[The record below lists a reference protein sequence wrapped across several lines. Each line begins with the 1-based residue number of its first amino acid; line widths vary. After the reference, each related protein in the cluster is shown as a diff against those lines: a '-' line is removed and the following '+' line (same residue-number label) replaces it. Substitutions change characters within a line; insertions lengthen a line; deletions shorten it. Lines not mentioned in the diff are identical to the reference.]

1 MNGFIRLIESLRV
14 YPGRLLASIAAGV
27 ASIASS
33 IGLLTVSAYLISSA
47 ALHPPLLDLTL
58 AIVGVR
64 FFGIARAV
72 FRYLERLVSHDLSLH
87 LLADLR
93 SRIARAIH
101 RLGPAGVASFRA
113 GDLVGRVLEDV
124 DEIQH
129 VFVRVIAPPLIAIVV
144 ALLTLLLALLWLPA
158 SVPTILIPLLAAGFL
173 VPWVCLLYTSPSP
186 RD

>member
-1 MNGFIRLIESLRV
+1 MNGFIRLVESLRA
-14 YPGRLLASIAAGV
+14 YPGRLLASIAAGA

-113 GDLVGRVLEDV
+113 GDLVGRVLEM
-124 DEIQH
+124 
-129 VFVRVIAPPLIAIVV
+129 
-144 ALLTLLLALLWLPA
+144 
-158 SVPTILIPLLAAGFL
+158 
-173 VPWVCLLYTSPSP
+173 
-186 RD
+186 